1 MRQILGR
8 FGFARIGVAAL
19 TFAVIASTNA
29 IAQDS
34 ESGAASS
41 PAAESGAAE
50 TSAPASSNASAP
62 AGKNQAQIQDAA
74 KKAYQAIAD
83 SKIDDLWVLVESKYD
98 RKLRPEKL
106 RPLESGPKVSVA
118 FDGNVKVLRQ
128 GKNDAVVGA
137 NFFKPDS
144 NDTPASEVSR
154 LSLYMVNDH
163 GSWKIGAP
171 DKKEAG
177 FDGDRGGW
185 YHSGSFTFCPN
196 KGMVFLPNHFSSQT
210 TCAST
215 AICR

>member
-8 FGFARIGVAAL
+8 FGLGRIGLAAL
-19 TFAVIASTNA
+19 TIAMIASTNA
-29 IAQDS
+29 IAQDTD
-34 ESGAASS
+34 SGAASS
-41 PAAESGAAE
+41 PAAD
-50 TSAPASSNASAP
+50 TSAPAAGNATA
-62 AGKNQAQIQDAA
+62 ATGKDQALQDAA

-83 SKIDDLWVLVESKYD
+83 SKIDDLWVLVENKYD

-118 FDGNVKVLRQ
+118 FDGNVKVLRAS
-128 GKNDAVVGA
+128 KKDAVVGA

-154 LSLYMVNDH
+154 LDLYMVNDH
-163 GSWKIGAP
+163 GNWKIGAP
-171 DKKEAG
+171 DKKEAA

-210 TCAST
+210 NCAST
-215 AICR
+215 AVCR